1 MMARCVA
8 HVSVIRCR
16 SAVNYKEANKLV
28 NWVVFERKEDHFIR
42 TDYSIWIME
51 TMLYS

>member
-1 MMARCVA
+1 MFSRLGMMARCVA

-28 NWVVFERKEDHFIR
+28 N
-42 TDYSIWIME
+42 
-51 TMLYS
+51 